1 LSADLNKLALEVQ
14 ADPQH
19 RSKADDRARFRT
31 ARWSAILV
39 AAQNFASDE
48 ASILPQE
55 IGCTVSNS
63 VDIDQEIHALSDAL
77 VAAKGRL

>member
-19 RSKADDRARFRT
+19 GSKADDRARFRT

-48 ASILPQE
+48 ASIVRRE
-55 IGCTVSNS
+55 IGCT
-63 VDIDQEIHALSDAL
+63 VDIDQEIHMLYDAL
-77 VAAKGRL
+77 VAKGWL